1 MRIGRSTLNK
11 KKDTVSLH
19 IESFLNYLTKVDS
32 DYANAFVN
40 VNQRDKETQDIL
52 HEIELEDV
60 LFEERAK
67 LATKLRNVRK
77 ERRRN
82 KDIVEETEALINW
95 MKENKS
101 AINKLREVLG
111 TTRKQEKYHSNRTYK
126 KRV

>member
-1 MRIGRSTLNK
+1 MRIGGSTLNK

-82 KDIVEETEALINW
+82 KDIVEETEALVNW